1 MSLLD
6 LTAQCFARVTDLCRV
21 ATTMIDI
28 WKAPDVLEFMM
39 ASAGLIHSV
48 WHHSMN
54 HIPMKCL
61 TSLAMSVVSCR
72 RFD

>member
-48 WHHSMN
+48 WHYSMN
-54 HIPMKCL
+54 LIPMK
-61 TSLAMSVVSCR
+61 AFDEPGDVSR
-72 RFD
+72 VMQEV